1 MRFFLGVTVVLCAV
15 IPTLLT
21 LQLDFSRRIAAV
33 LAGCSVAALLAYL
46 AGADMSLALSRST
59 DLILILGYTAVAAV
73 ASQNETVSRLGRRVG
88 THPVAVMLLAAAT
101 AVLTSN
107 DTAVVALAPIAIF
120 SITPWRTGTALF
132 VGSNTVALALPQGS
146 PTNVLIKSAA
156 NWDFVSYA
164 KGVFPE
170 AVALLVVATVFM
182 FVISHTNAEP
192 QEKEHTHPAEAVS
205 SDYRVLSA
213 VLACVLLQPVFDA
226 SALPQWLLGVLLI
239 VFSLLAARRLRIS
252 PAEVAKQTAWLV
264 LPMGVVLCAAGGL
277 IATSVGGNS
286 VWLLCLM
293 LFVLSATITDIAA
306 AGVAASL
313 VAQGLVP
320 ASAALVAVTAGAFAT
335 PFGSLSGLLL
345 LQRYAASGVKPD
357 RRIFAAASV
366 CACLAWVAGTL
377 VALH

>member
-1 MRFFLGVTVVLCAV
+1 MRFFLGIAVVLCAV

-33 LAGCSVAALLAYL
+33 LAGCSVAALLANL

-88 THPVAVMLLAAAT
+88 THPVAVMLLAAVT

-120 SITPWRTGTALF
+120 SVTPWRTGTALF

-182 FVISHTNAEP
+182 FVISHTKAER
-192 QEKEHTHPAEAVS
+192 QEKEHTRPAESVG

-213 VLACVLLQPVFDA
+213 VLACVLLQPVFDVFG
-226 SALPQWLLGVLLI
+226 LPQWLLGVLLI

-293 LFVLSATITDIAA
+293 LFALSATITDIAA

-357 RRIFAAASV
+357 RRIFAAASL
-366 CACLAWVAGTL
+366 CACLAWVVGTL
-377 VALH
+377 VALR